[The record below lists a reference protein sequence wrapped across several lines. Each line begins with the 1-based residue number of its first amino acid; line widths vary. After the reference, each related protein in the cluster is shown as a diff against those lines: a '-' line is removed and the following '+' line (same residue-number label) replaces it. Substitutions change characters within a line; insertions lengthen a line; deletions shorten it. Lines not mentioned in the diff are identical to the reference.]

1 MKLRNFNQLFEGRWD
16 EEDESY
22 YNDDDYLFGR
32 PNHSKKKSN
41 DDDDFYDDD
50 GYQRLNNDDYDD
62 DDNYGLDFEDE
73 EVDDSDDMS
82 HLLYLLRTMF
92 KNTGIEVEVRNR
104 GLDIEIDAYLNKKER
119 LKDVIKVF
127 EVAKKL
133 KKDVLPQYDSE
144 FELFYSKT
152 GHPILTF
159 TFLYGDG
166 QDDDNSPF

>member
-62 DDNYGLDFEDE
+62 DNYGLDFEDE

-82 HLLYLLRTMF
+82 HLLYLLITMF